1 MGLKVQQQV
10 LDADPKLMRLL
21 QFQNALPQKDQ
32 KKALLNFSQN
42 NSEIMQILYNIKN
55 EKFLTC

>member
-1 MGLKVQQQV
+1 MGLKKQQV

-21 QFQNALPQKDQ
+21 QYRNALPQKDW